1 MMGGMQKTHAL
12 AITSLVTGIVSVLPS
27 CCCLGF
33 IGIPFAIAGL
43 VTGILGMMRIKAA
56 PDQFKGGGLA
66 IAGIVCA
73 ALGLVFGVLELVP
86 GVLQSL
92 QDVKGGGA
100 GP

>member
-1 MMGGMQKTHAL
+1 MGGMQKTHAL
-12 AITSLVTGIVSVLPS
+12 SIVSLITGIVSMLPS
-27 CCCLGF
+27 CCCMGF
-33 IGIPFAIAGL
+33 IGIPFAVAGL
-43 VTGILGMMRIKAA
+43 VTGILGMVRIKAA

-73 ALGLVFGVLELVP
+73 ALGLVFGVLELIP

-92 QDVKGGGA
+92 ENMKSGGG

>member
-1 MMGGMQKTHAL
+1 MGGMQRTHAL

-43 VTGILGMMRIKAA
+43 ITGILGMMRIKAS

-92 QDVKGGGA
+92 QNVKGGA